1 MGTLFLVATPIG
13 NLEDITARALRVLR
27 EVPLIAAE
35 DTRHSGRLL
44 AHFGIETPMV
54 SYHAHNERA
63 RRDRLLAALERGDV
77 ALVTD
82 AGSPGISDPG
92 RDLVAAALAAGHRVS
107 PVPGPSSVV
116 AAAGASGLVEGP
128 FLVLGFLPRKGEER
142 RGTIARAGRAGV
154 PVLLFEAPGR
164 LAETL
169 DDLAAAWGDR
179 PAVVLRELTKRHEEI
194 RPGTLRELA
203 AAARREPPRGEIVV
217 VVGAEPEATAND
229 GADAAEVVASLR
241 RAGLSPS
248 QAARE
253 AAAVTGLPRS
263 ALYELARRHSPE
275 GGGDEPAAGDPSG
288 MATGP
293 DSAPREG

>member
-1 MGTLFLVATPIG
+1 MGILYVVATPIG

-63 RRDRLLAALERGDV
+63 RRDRLLAALVDGDV
-77 ALVTD
+77 ALISD

-107 PVPGPSSVV
+107 PVPGPSAVA

-128 FLVLGFLPRKGEER
+128 FLVLGFLPRKGAER
-142 RGTIARAGRAGV
+142 REVIARAGRAGV

-169 DDLAAAWGDR
+169 DDLAEAWGDR

-194 RPGTLRELA
+194 RSGSLRELTA
-203 AAARREPPRGEIVV
+203 AAQRETPRGEIVV
-217 VVGAEPEATAND
+217 VVGAEQSPDD
-229 GADAAEVVASLR
+229 GGDAAEVIATML

-253 AAAVTGLPRS
+253 AAAVTGLP
-263 ALYELARRHSPE
+263 
-275 GGGDEPAAGDPSG
+275 
-288 MATGP
+288 
-293 DSAPREG
+293 